1 MKKLSP
7 ISSNKKLINKTS
19 INNKHISAEQKITN
33 ILKTHLLKEKNL
45 VIKSIQKRKRLPDKF
60 IPKNDIFYSDI
71 QNNNNPVSNKTK
83 NDAKKDD
90 NYNNNNNEQI
100 PFKFK
105 IFDFQK
111 KLNKDNFLI
120 NQLHEENKMF
130 REGYQNS
137 LVIRQ
142 KDNKFI
148 NKIETNAPKTL
159 NDYYKN
165 NIFNQSL
172 LLTKQKR
179 VPDYILKSFDNDESK
194 EDLKLI
200 DDLKSNI
207 KGNTIQFPD
216 LLNREKYE
224 LDERIQL
231 YRNILKMKK
240 ENKLLEKNISLL
252 EKSKDSINET
262 ESNNSKTKELELFRK
277 KLNILQRNNNNKKV
291 KFNLND
297 TTKAKSTNH
306 INAKINLFPP
316 EERGE
321 YKLVTQCIVNGRGR
335 SNRRKKLFET
345 YSTKLK
351 MRDFYENY
359 NKVKSSLT
367 TIKRGKF
374 SSDLI
379 NYSSMINNLNKRGKR
394 AKLKKKFF
402 EKDKNLD
409 SLSSCLESFTET
421 NNARERD
428 VTNLYTYMKDGDIM
442 NIKYL
447 LLFYKKKYGKEY
459 IPENVKIKEHYGKY
473 NIVTKMKELDKLNN
487 LNVGKGPKYRAD
499 LLENM
504 QQLDELLKDGGLKF
518 AKRLLD
524 FN

>member
-7 ISSNKKLINKTS
+7 ISSNKKIINNTS
-19 INNKHISAEQKITN
+19 INNHRNAEEKITH

-45 VIKSIQKRKRLPDKF
+45 IIKSIQKRKRLPDKF
-60 IPKNDIFYSDI
+60 IPKNEFFYSDI
-71 QNNNNPVSNKTK
+71 QDNNNSIANKTK
-83 NDAKKDD
+83 IDVKKDD
-90 NYNNNNNEQI
+90 SNNEQI
-100 PFKFK
+100 PFKLK
-105 IFDFQK
+105 VFDFQK

-120 NQLHEENKMF
+120 NQLREENKMF
-130 REGYQNS
+130 HEGYQNS
-137 LVIRQ
+137 LVIKQ
-142 KDNKFI
+142 KKNKFI
-148 NKIETNAPKTL
+148 NKFETNTPKTL

-179 VPDYILKSFDNDESK
+179 VPDYILESLDNEESK

-200 DDLKSNI
+200 DNLKSNI
-207 KGNTIQFPD
+207 KTNTIQFPD
-216 LLNREKYE
+216 LLNREKIEY
-224 LDERIQL
+224 DEKRQL
-231 YRNILKMKK
+231 YKNIRKMKK
-240 ENKLLEKNISLL
+240 EIKLLEKNISQL

-262 ESNNSKTKELELFRK
+262 QLNNGKTKEVELFQK
-277 KLNILQRNNNNKKV
+277 KLNILQTNNINKKV
-291 KFNLND
+291 KFNPND
-297 TTKAKSTNH
+297 TKKAKSTNH

-321 YKLVTQCIVNGRGR
+321 YKLVTQCIVNGRRR
-335 SNRRKKLFET
+335 SNQKKKLFGT

-379 NYSSMINNLNKRGKR
+379 NYSTMINNLDRKGKR

-409 SLSSCLESFTET
+409 SLSSCLESFTE
-421 NNARERD
+421 NNNIKDRD
-428 VTNLYTYMKDGDIM
+428 VTNLYTYMKNGDIM

-447 LLFYKKKYGKEY
+447 LMFYKKKYGKEY
-459 IPENVKIKEHYGKY
+459 IPENVKIKKHYGKY
-473 NIVTKMKELDKLNN
+473 NIVNKMKELDKLNN
-487 LNVGKGPKYRAD
+487 LNVGIGPKYRAN

-518 AKRLLD
+518 AKRILD